1 MPNTSK
7 YHKDY
12 TIFRG
17 SYQLV
22 LPLNLEGLIPNDES
36 VRLLSHIL
44 EELDYH
50 SLYQAYSREGRNPAV
65 EPSLMFK
72 ILVYAY
78 SQGIY
83 SSRKIEQACRRDI
96 NFMWL
101 LAGSKAPDHCTIAR
115 FRTHFL
121 KEVCE
126 ELFGQLARILLESG
140 EASGKNL
147 FVDGTKIESRANK
160 YTFVWKKAVGKHEA
174 RMQDQLSVRMTEIN
188 EEHIESLS
196 FSPETAAA
204 DIETAAQRLEEKM
217 LSQGIVPVHGRGK
230 RKSRLQKDREYL
242 QACLERQKRYDT
254 HKKNFKGRNSYS
266 KTDPDATF
274 MHMKDDHMRNAQLKP
289 GYNIQIGV
297 DSEYIMGVGVFPDR
311 NDTNTLIPF
320 LSHTEGILRH
330 QYKSVTADAG
340 YENEENYLWLEKE
353 GKTAYIKPLTYEK
366 WKKRS
371 FKKEVGRRE
380 NMTYL
385 EEADCYVCD
394 HGRILWNV
402 GRKKKTSVTGYE
414 SSQDI
419 YRCEDCTG
427 CPHFGGKCTRS
438 QKGKLLY
445 VSKVLIAKREL
456 SLKNIMSKDGIRYRM
471 NRSIQVEGAFGVLK
485 HDYGF
490 DRFLTCG
497 KINVKIEFLLLCM
510 GYNINKLHT
519 KIQGDR
525 LQSHLHETKT
535 A

>member
-1 MPNTSK
+1 M
-7 YHKDY
+7 
-12 TIFRG
+12 
-17 SYQLV
+17 
-22 LPLNLEGLIPNDES
+22 EGLIPEDES

-126 ELFGQLARILLESG
+126 DLFGQLARILLKSG
-140 EASGKNL
+140 EISGKNL

-174 RMQDQLSVRMTEIN
+174 RMQNQLSGRIAEIN
-188 EEHIESLS
+188 EEYIENLA
-196 FSPETAAA
+196 FSPETAVSDLEA
-204 DIETAAQRLEEKM
+204 AAQRLEERM
-217 LSQGIVPVHGRGK
+217 QSQGIVPVHGRGK
-230 RKSRLQKDREYL
+230 RKNRIQKDQEYVKN
-242 QACLERQKRYDT
+242 CLERQKRYDT

-297 DSEYIMGVGVFPDR
+297 DSEYIVGVGVFPDR

-320 LSHTEGILRH
+320 VSHTEGTLCHKYESI
-330 QYKSVTADAG
+330 TADAG
-340 YENEENYLWLEKE
+340 YE
-353 GKTAYIKPLTYEK
+353 
-366 WKKRS
+366 S
-371 FKKEVGRRE
+371 
-380 NMTYL
+380 
-385 EEADCYVCD
+385 C
-394 HGRILWNV
+394 
-402 GRKKKTSVTGYE
+402 
-414 SSQDI
+414 QDI

-438 QKGKLLY
+438 RKGKQLY
-445 VSKVLIAKREL
+445 VSKVLITKREE
-456 SLKNIMSKDGIRYRM
+456 SLKNIMSRDGIRYRM

-510 GYNINKLHT
+510 GYNINKLHA